1 MSLPTILQEELGFP
15 PLKKISPNTQEVKD
29 TSGDLS
35 GQAAIPTVLV
45 GLYKYSITDAGAEDI
60 LRGEYSTDWVNKV
73 FGQYYGLV
81 VERVASYAS
90 IAEDRAESLLNT
102 VARKAAELI
111 RTSKEGSTGIAGIKS
126 YLTSERHEILS
137 YLPAA
142 LQIGELLDD
151 DTVDDRTNKMEGPV
165 SSLMQKIA
173 GSFAPSDLDEK
184 KAKNL

>member
-1 MSLPTILQEELGFP
+1 MSLPTALQEQLGFP

-29 TSGDLS
+29 ATGDLS

-45 GLYKYSITDAGAEDI
+45 GLYKHSISDDGAEDI
-60 LRGEYSTDWVNKV
+60 LRGNYSTDWVKKV
-73 FGQYYGLV
+73 FGEYYELV
-81 VERVASYAS
+81 IERVAEYAAIS
-90 IAEDRAESLLNT
+90 REKTMALLDK
-102 VARKAAELI
+102 VATQAAELI
-111 RTSKEGSTGIAGIKS
+111 RSSKEGSTGIAGIKS

-184 KAKNL
+184 KSKNL